1 MRLGH
6 KYLRVTRNH
15 RLMTDDSGADD
26 EAYEWLSAADVG
38 GTTERFRVDGDVAL
52 VTGASKGIGR
62 ATAFAL
68 ADAGADVAVSS
79 RDREACRAVVDE
91 LEAEFDA
98 DGHAVEVD
106 VADPDAVEAMID
118 DVADALGGLDVLVNN
133 AGASFA
139 APTTEISQGGWDR
152 IVEVNLKGTY
162 LCSTAA
168 FDQLEEGG
176 RVVNFSSIAGQFG
189 SAVMSHYSAAKAGIE
204 NLTRS
209 LAGEWGEHGIRVN
222 CIAPGLVLTP
232 GAAGVLGVG
241 SNTAHER
248 SRVDRTVGS
257 AAEVADA
264 VLFLASRASSYLTG
278 QTIVVE
284 GPPALSDEME

>member
-1 MRLGH
+1 MA
-6 KYLRVTRNH
+6 
-15 RLMTDDSGADD
+15 DDSGADD
-26 EAYEWLSAADVG
+26 DAYEWLSPGDVG
-38 GTTERFRVDGDVAL
+38 GVAERFRLDGDVAL

-68 ADAGADVAVSS
+68 ADAGADVAVAS

-91 LEAEFDA
+91 LEGAFDA
-98 DGHAVEVD
+98 AGHALAVD
-106 VADPDAVEAMID
+106 VADPDAVEAM
-118 DVADALGGLDVLVNN
+118 VEEAAAELGRLDILVNN

-139 APTTEISQGGWDR
+139 APTTEVSPGGWDR

-168 FDQLEEGG
+168 LDRLAGGG

-189 SAVMSHYSAAKAGIE
+189 SAVMSHYGAAKAGVE

-209 LAGEWGEHGIRVN
+209 LAGEWADRNVRVN

-241 SNTAHER
+241 SDVAHDR

-257 AAEVADA
+257 AAEVADT
-264 VLFLASRASSYLTG
+264 VLFLASPASSYLTG
-278 QTIVVE
+278 ETIVVE
-284 GPPALSDEME
+284 GPPTLSDEME

>member
-1 MRLGH
+1 M
-6 KYLRVTRNH
+6 
-15 RLMTDDSGADD
+15 
-26 EAYEWLSAADVG
+26 
-38 GTTERFRVDGDVAL
+38 AL

-62 ATAFAL
+62 ATAFVL
-68 ADAGADVAVSS
+68 ADAGADVAVAS
-79 RDREACRAVVDE
+79 RDREACQAVVDE

-98 DGHAVEVD
+98 AGHAAPVD
-106 VADPDAVEAMID
+106 VADPDAVETLVD
-118 DVADALGGLDVLVNN
+118 DVADALGGLDILVNN

-139 APTTEISQGGWDR
+139 APTTEISSGGWDR

-168 FDQLEEGG
+168 FDHLEGGG

-189 SAVMSHYSAAKAGIE
+189 SAVMSHYGAAKAGVE

-209 LAGEWGEHGIRVN
+209 LAGEWSGNNIRVN

-241 SNTAHER
+241 SDSAHDR
-248 SRVDRTVGS
+248 SRVNRTVGS
-257 AAEVADA
+257 AAEVADTA
-264 VLFLASRASSYLTG
+264 LFLAS
-278 QTIVVE
+278 
-284 GPPALSDEME
+284 